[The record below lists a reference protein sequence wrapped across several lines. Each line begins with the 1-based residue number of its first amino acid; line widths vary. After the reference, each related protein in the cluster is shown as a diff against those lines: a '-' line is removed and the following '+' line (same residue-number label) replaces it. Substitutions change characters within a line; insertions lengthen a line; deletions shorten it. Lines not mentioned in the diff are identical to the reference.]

1 MALRRF
7 FISPEQLTDPNPSLW
22 GDEARHLLKVL
33 RLGVGEEVILFD
45 NSGLEYRSRIRSV
58 SRDKVVF
65 DIEEK
70 ERINR
75 ESPLRI
81 SLGLPLIRSQ
91 PLEWILQK
99 GTELGVSSF
108 YPFYSAHSSRNFQ
121 KREQEIRM
129 NRWQKIVQE
138 AAKQCRRNMLPA
150 VHPMISFIDLLEIGQ
165 EGLKIILHQEAT
177 ERTMRALYAGPSFP
191 GSVFLL
197 VGPEGGF
204 PPEEVNLAERK
215 EFISLSLG
223 PRILRSE
230 TAALAL
236 ISLCQFLWGD
246 MGAEKKGGEDAV
258 S

>member
-1 MALRRF
+1 
-7 FISPEQLTDPNPSLW
+7 
-22 GDEARHLLKVL
+22 
-33 RLGVGEEVILFD
+33 VILFD
-45 NSGLEYRSRIRSV
+45 NSVLEYRSLIRSV